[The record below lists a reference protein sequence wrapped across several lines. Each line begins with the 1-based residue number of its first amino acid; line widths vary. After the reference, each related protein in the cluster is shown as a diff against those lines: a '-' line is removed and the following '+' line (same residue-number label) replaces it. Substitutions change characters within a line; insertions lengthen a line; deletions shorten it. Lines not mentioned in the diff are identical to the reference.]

1 MPVLSYIHELHLLDL
16 PVWTRIAQP
25 TLEVG
30 EDAIY
35 SSGGLTAVV

>member
-25 TLEVG
+25 TSEVG
-30 EDAIY
+30 KDAIY
-35 SSGGLTAVV
+35 SSSGLTAVV